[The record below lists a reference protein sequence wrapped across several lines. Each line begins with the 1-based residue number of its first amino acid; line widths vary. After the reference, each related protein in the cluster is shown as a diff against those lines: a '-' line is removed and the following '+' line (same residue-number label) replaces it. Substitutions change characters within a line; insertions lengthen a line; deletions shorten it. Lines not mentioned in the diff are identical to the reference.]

1 MANPP
6 VALTEDDLHTAQAL
20 LELHGDE
27 PNSEEQNQVAN
38 GNILLNYCTM
48 LWTKW

>member
-6 VALTEDDLHTAQAL
+6 AALTEDDLHTAQAL

-27 PNSEEQNQVAN
+27 PNSKEQNQVAN
-38 GNILLNYCTM
+38 GNIFS
-48 LWTKW
+48 